1 MAKDKFNFISKLHLA
16 ASDDDMRPVMNCIHF
31 IDGYAYVS
39 NSYIVVKQN
48 LEYSGVLDH
57 DFLNGK
63 SIHKDSF
70 KEILGY
76 QTATATEDGIEC
88 VDKEGRK
95 AFFDYQ
101 DHGDKVPDF
110 ENIFQQHSIKS
121 TEVIGFHPDYLKTIC
136 DAMYGA
142 KDFGVKVLFNGVSK
156 GMLVQV
162 QEYEDQVAIL
172 MPMAISESLF

>member
-1 MAKDKFNFISKLHLA
+1 MSKEKYNFISKLHLA

-31 IDGYAYVS
+31 IGNYAYVS
-39 NSYIVVKQN
+39 NSFIVIKQN
-48 LEYSGVLDH
+48 LEYSGVLEYEN
-57 DFLNGK
+57 LNGK

-76 QTATATEDGIEC
+76 QIAKATEEGIEC

-101 DHGDKVPDF
+101 DHGDKTPDF
-110 ENIFQQHSIKS
+110 DSVFQSHEVKS
-121 TEVIGFHPDYLKTIC
+121 TEVVGFSPNYLKVIC

-142 KDFGVKVLFNGVSK
+142 KDYGVKVLFNGVSK

-162 QEYEDQVAIL
+162 QEYEEQIAIL
-172 MPMAISESLF
+172 MPMTINESLF